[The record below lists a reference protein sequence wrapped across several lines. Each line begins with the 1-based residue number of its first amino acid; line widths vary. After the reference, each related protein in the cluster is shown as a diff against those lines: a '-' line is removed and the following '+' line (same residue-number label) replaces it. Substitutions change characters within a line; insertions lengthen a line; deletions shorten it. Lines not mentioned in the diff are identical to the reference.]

1 MSNKTKLTRIAIINS
16 DRCKPNKCNQECKNS
31 CPVNRAGKL
40 CVDVDISSKIS
51 TISEPLCIG
60 CGICVRKC
68 PFEAISMIN
77 LPSNLDKDT
86 THRYGLNTFKLH
98 RLPIPS
104 MGQVL
109 GLIGINGIG
118 KSTVLSILAGK
129 IKPNLGNFQVII

>member
-1 MSNKTKLTRIAIINS
+1 
-16 DRCKPNKCNQECKNS
+16 
-31 CPVNRAGKL
+31 
-40 CVDVDISSKIS
+40 
-51 TISEPLCIG
+51 
-60 CGICVRKC
+60 
-68 PFEAISMIN
+68 MIN

-104 MGQVL
+104 MGLVL

-129 IKPNLGNFQVII
+129 